1 MAKTNF
7 KKQMLELNKRINNIP
22 SLSESLSFAPV
33 GEEMCEDDEMEM
45 YDEEPSMPIEEPT
58 MGDRNMEMPGKDVVD
73 QIRKMA
79 LKAMAELA
87 DNTENSYYLVLKKI
101 WQMADKNPEEGKMN
115 KGE

>member
-33 GEEMCEDDEMEM
+33 GEEMCEDDEMYGDEM
-45 YDEEPSMPIEEPT
+45 PEETPMPMDRSM
-58 MGDRNMEMPGKDVVD
+58 GNVPGKDVVD

-79 LKAMAELA
+79 LRAMAELA
-87 DNTENSYYLVLKKI
+87 EDTENSYYSVLKKI
-101 WQMADKNPEEGKMN
+101 WQMADKNPEETKMS